1 MKHGF
6 CKTARIIFFAILLTF
21 LTFTAANAQNMLI
34 NGDAQDSSAAGAFAS
49 HAGSSVSIVDDPYDE
64 KGENKCWYICPDD
77 GLTSKVWSYFWQYGP
92 VFEPG
97 KSYLIEMDVAV
108 GERFFGKCNKQLQRH
123 KSQYAIRSR
132 RLIGQK
138 RPCFRSR
145 TQYFRIRQVGSRFK
159 NHHHCRRL
167 RQFHDRRIR
176 GIRQPYRRQ

>member
-108 GERFFGKCNKQLQRH
+108 GKDSSGNAINNYSGINLNM
-123 KSQYAIRSR
+123 QYA
-132 RLIGQK
+132 
-138 RPCFRSR
+138 P
-145 TQYFRIRQVGSRFK
+145 VGSSGRKDHVFGLGL
-159 NHHHCRRL
+159 NISES
-167 RQFHDRRIR
+167 DRWVHVSKTIT
-176 GIRQPYRRQ
+176 IADLSLIHI